1 MPVAGGARQI
11 SAKGLVLLKHAENI
25 DTFVCT
31 GFKVIKL
38 FFKLSSAKHEISTAH
53 YYFYS
58 PNKWKT
64 QNQNSKTINLSC
76 S

>member
-1 MPVAGGARQI
+1 MPVAGGATQI

-25 DTFVCT
+25 ETFVCT
-31 GFKVIKL
+31 GFEVIKL

-53 YYFYS
+53 YYS

-64 QNQNSKTINLSC
+64 QNQNSKTSNLSC